1 MLQIVESYLKQFS
14 KPFLPLHNFLKGQT
28 TFSSYKCVPEASDAE
43 DNSGG
48 QGIHQQDWKLVIKK
62 RNKPHVGHKNTK
74 CSNLLN
80 IPIPEGKKTCK
91 TNKIV
96 SSHIQTYGCTHPKIR

>member
-1 MLQIVESYLKQFS
+1 MLQIVESYLKQFP
-14 KPFLPLHNFLKGQT
+14 KLFLPLYNFLKGQT

-48 QGIHQQDWKLVIKK
+48 QEIHQQDWKFVIKK
-62 RNKPHVGHKNTK
+62 RNKPYVGHKNKK

-80 IPIPEGKKTCK
+80 TPIPEEKKKHAKLTK
-91 TNKIV
+91 
-96 SSHIQTYGCTHPKIR
+96 QCT